1 MKHSHDLDCKDL
13 LSQMNDYIDGDL
25 DDALC
30 SEIEAHIKTCQ
41 HCQIMVNTLK
51 KTITLCREEGREVN
65 LPADARQRLFEKLN
79 LPEDDD

>member
-25 DDALC
+25 DETLC

-41 HCQIMVNTLK
+41 HCQIIVDTLK

-65 LPADARQRLFEKLN
+65 LPPDARQRLFEKLN
-79 LPEDDD
+79 LPENDD